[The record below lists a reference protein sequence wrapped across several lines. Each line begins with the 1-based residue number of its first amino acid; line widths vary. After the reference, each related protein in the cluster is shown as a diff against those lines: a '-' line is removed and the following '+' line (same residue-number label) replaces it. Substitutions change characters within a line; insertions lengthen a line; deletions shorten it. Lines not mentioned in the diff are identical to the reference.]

1 MRLWELRRIAAAVVF
16 PNRCPFCDELIGVRE
31 FWCERCYNR
40 LNFVNGQE
48 DAPQRLDGF
57 SAVCRYN
64 GRART
69 AVIRMKRGYYR
80 YPIDAFAVLI
90 AENAHDL
97 IAAADLITAVPTG
110 KERKN
115 DLGYAQSELI
125 AKMAA
130 EMARKPFRRVLEVT
144 TEKQEQKRLN
154 IEQRR
159 ENAQRSYSVTDPE
172 QVQGKS
178 VLVIDDVCTT
188 GATLEAIADKLR
200 AAGAASVSGAVFAKT
215 AKR

>member
-1 MRLWELRRIAAAVVF
+1 MRFWELRRAAAAVVF
-16 PNRCPFCDELIGVRE
+16 PNRCPFCDELIGITD

-40 LNFVNGQE
+40 LNFFNGQE
-48 DAPQRLDGF
+48 EAPQRLDGF
-57 SAVCRYN
+57 SAVCRYT

-97 IAAADLITAVPTG
+97 ITAADLITAVPAS

-125 AKMAA
+125 AKMTA
-130 EMARKPFRRVLEVT
+130 EMVRKPFKRVLEVT
-144 TEKQEQKRLN
+144 PEKQEQKRLT

-159 ENAQRSYSVTDPE
+159 ENAQKAYLVTGPE
-172 QVQGKS
+172 HVQGKT

-188 GATLEAIADKLR
+188 GATLDAIADKLR